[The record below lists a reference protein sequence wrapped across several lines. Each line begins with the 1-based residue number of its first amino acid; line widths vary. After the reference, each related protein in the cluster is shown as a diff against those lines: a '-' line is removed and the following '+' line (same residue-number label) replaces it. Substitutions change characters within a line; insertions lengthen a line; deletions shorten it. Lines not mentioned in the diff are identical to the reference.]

1 MASHLRIG
9 RQNRHTRHSARILP
23 FALGCCLL
31 CTGRAWGAAGQ
42 FLPRYVDFSGEFGVG
57 SLYEWDKVESST
69 TSTRSDLTIQEGI
82 SVQGLGYIYSPLFVS
97 LLTDVTLG
105 LQQEQQDNNGQK
117 SSYYDGNANQF
128 KQVFKILPSH
138 PYNLELYFLRA
149 TPMTAG
155 TAGSSGSVVIYE
167 QGARARYD
175 ERPWSSTLSYTNHE
189 SSGDLS
195 SDNQSLLYNLNYF
208 QTGTS
213 IAGTYNQNASSTL
226 DGADNNVRDLYNLTF
241 TKKLEKVRFHS
252 RWTRDEQE
260 EEEDFSGLLESSSRI
275 EGDELY
281 GEANIELPHN
291 FDTALSFRQSD
302 KNATYVRESNTT
314 ESFTESQNYGFRLHH
329 RLYSSLNSFFSAT
342 QQTTDAVSG
351 DMAQQN
357 YRLGFDYYKKIPWG
371 NVVAGVWD
379 GLSFINNN
387 GAPVTLFET
396 HAIDTGLNFFTLA
409 YQTID
414 PATIEV
420 RIIDFNNNDRTVLL
434 VEGLHYLV
442 TRFPTSFRI
451 TILTL
456 PFDALVDPDG
466 NVWDYAYKVD
476 YAFEPADYDLRT
488 KDWGSSLQV
497 ALFDNLLTPHYAYS
511 QSDQQVTDGIF
522 PGEPARAKSHSAG
535 LSFNADPFSGD
546 VTESWLRSNTTDED
560 RLTTFVTYS
569 RDLTPF
575 TSGHLSLS
583 FEDVQ
588 TTQFE
593 LGSVGPTTNLSEQ
606 FYSAQAQIQTVLP
619 QKNMNAS
626 LTTNYTLYQGLG
638 ESTNISV
645 FSNLVWHIGLL
656 DLNLSASY
664 TTTDATIAD
673 SNTTRQFA
681 MVRVMLKRKLF

>member
-1 MASHLRIG
+1 MESPPRADKK
-9 RQNRHTRHSARILP
+9 NRHAWSPVRAIP
-23 FALGCCLL
+23 VVIGCCLL
-31 CTGRAWGAAGQ
+31 CTGRAWGEAKQ
-42 FLPRYVDFSGEFGVG
+42 FIPRYVDFSADFGVG

-97 LLTDVTLG
+97 MLTDVTLG
-105 LQQEQQDNNGQK
+105 LQQEQLDNNGEK

-138 PYNLELYFLRA
+138 PYNFELYFLRA
-149 TPMTAG
+149 TPMTGG

-175 ERPWSSTLSYTNHE
+175 ERPWSSTLSYINHE
-189 SSGDLS
+189 SSSDLS

-213 IAGTYNQNASSTL
+213 VSGTYNNNTSSTL
-226 DGADNNVRDLYNLTF
+226 DGADNTIRDMYNLNF
-241 TKKLEKVRFHS
+241 NKKLEKVRFHS

-260 EEEDFSGLLESSSRI
+260 EEEDFFGGTASTSRLE
-275 EGDELY
+275 GNELY
-281 GEANIELPHN
+281 GEVDVELPHN
-291 FDTALSFRQSD
+291 FDTALSVRDSD
-302 KNATYVRESNTT
+302 KNAIYERERGTT
-314 ESFTESQNYGFRLHH
+314 ESFSESQNYDFRLHH
-329 RLYSSLNSFFSAT
+329 RLYKSLNSSFSAG
-342 QQTTDAVSG
+342 QQTTDAISG
-351 DMAQQN
+351 DMNQQN

-371 NVVAGVWD
+371 NVLAGLWD
-379 GLSFINNN
+379 GLSFIENN
-387 GAPVTLFET
+387 GAPVSLFET
-396 HAIDTGLNFFTLA
+396 HTIDTGLNFFSLA

-420 RIIDFNNNDRTVLL
+420 RLIDFNNNDRTVLL

-451 TILTL
+451 TIINL
-456 PFDALVDPDG
+456 PFDVLVAPDG

-488 KDWGSSLQV
+488 KNWGSSLQV
-497 ALFDNLLTPHYAYS
+497 ALFDNLLTPHYSYI
-511 QSDQQVTDGIF
+511 QNDQQVTDGNF
-522 PGEPARAKSHSAG
+522 PGEPAKSKAHSLG
-535 LSFNADPFSGD
+535 LSFSADPFTGD

-560 RLTTFVTYS
+560 RLTTFITYS
-569 RDLTPF
+569 TDITAF

-588 TTQFE
+588 TSQFE

-638 ESTNISV
+638 ESTNISL
-645 FSNLVWHIGLL
+645 FSNLIWHIGLL
-656 DLNLSASY
+656 DLSLSASY
-664 TTTDATIAD
+664 TTTDAAIDD
-673 SNTTRQFA
+673 SSTKRQFA
-681 MVRVMLKRKLF
+681 MVRFMLKRKLF